1 MEWARPYVYTPGGRL
16 KTRKWARN
24 VWTTNSY
31 SPAGELVGIKYTD
44 GTSNVT
50 YNLDRLG
57 RRTNIVDAIG
67 SRFLAY
73 DASGQLLS
81 ETNASG
87 TLAGLGLD
95 YGFDQLLRRT
105 NQAVKGLATSLS
117 QTFAYDSASR
127 LTNASDGT
135 YNAGYSYLANSPL
148 VSQIS
153 FRSNSTVRMTT
164 TKQYDYLNRLMSI
177 SSAGSGSA
185 ASPIAST
192 YLYNDANQRVQ
203 VRQEDGTYWLYEY
216 DKLGQLTSGKRY
228 WSDNTPVAG
237 QQFEYAYDDI
247 GNRTSTKT
255 GGDDA
260 GAGLRPA
267 TYGANSLN
275 QYTNRNVPGA
285 ADVIGIAYPTATVTA
300 NGASAYRKGE
310 YFWKELSLGNTS
322 APLWTNLSVVASL
335 SGTNQTNSGYLFLPK
350 ATELYTYDADGNL
363 TSDGRWTNRWDAEN
377 RLFEMESLSS
387 SPTGSLV
394 KMQFA
399 YDHQSR
405 RTSKVV
411 SNWNG
416 SAWQLTTNLHFLYD
430 GWNLLAEL
438 NATNGLERS
447 YLWGLD
453 LSGSP
458 QGAGGVGGLL
468 ALSTYDSQPSTCFY
482 AYDGNGNVRGMIDGK
497 DGNPAARYDTGPFA
511 EPVRSSGAKA
521 GANPMRFST
530 KYQDGDSGLFYY
542 GYRFYSKTSGKWLS
556 RDLAGEAGFEAMKRW
571 NLGMLHGAIN
581 LYCFVENIP
590 TDRYDLFGLASPL
603 TWHLSCMKLLTATA
617 RCACH
622 CVYATD
628 TEECVQICVDCYG
641 GKGKPEPVK
650 LCACLLKAA
659 GTPEDVADAACS
671 KCKDKFDKYLPKP
684 ESP

>member
-1 MEWARPYVYTPGGRL
+1 MYSNGTATV
-16 KTRKWARN
+16 
-24 VWTTNSY
+24 TNS
-31 SPAGELVGIKYTD
+31 V
-44 GTSNVT
+44 
-50 YNLDRLG
+50 DRLG

-95 YGFDQLLRRT
+95 YGFDKLLRRT
-105 NQAVKGLATSLS
+105 NQAVRGLATSLS

-247 GNRTSTKT
+247 GNRTSTKA
-255 GGDDA
+255 GGNDS

-267 TYGANSLN
+267 TYGANNLN
-275 QYTNRNVPGA
+275 QYTNRTVPSA

-310 YFWKELSLGNTS
+310 YFWKQLSLGNTS
-322 APLWTNLSVVASL
+322 APLWTNISVVASL

-387 SPTGSLV
+387 APTGSLV
-394 KMQFA
+394 RMQFA

-411 SNWNG
+411 SNWTG
-416 SAWQLTTNLHFLYD
+416 SAWQLTTNLFLYD
-430 GWNLLAEL
+430 GWNLFAEL
-438 NATNGLERS
+438 NGGKVLERS

-468 ALSTYDSQPSTCFY
+468 ALSTYNSQPSTHFY
-482 AYDGNGNVRGMIDGK
+482 AYDGNGNVRGMIAGK
-497 DGNPAARYDTGPFA
+497 DGKPTARYDSGPFA
-511 EPVRSSGAKA
+511 EPVRSSGAMA
-521 GANPMRFST
+521 AANPMRFST
-530 KYQDGDSGLFYY
+530 KYQDGDSDFVYY
-542 GYRFYSKTSGKWLS
+542 GYRFYNSKPGSWLS
-556 RDLAGEAGFEAMKRW
+556 RDPAEERGGINIYCYIGNVSVNNFDMNGAEPPLLGYRNDCLLRGGSWAPDPYGESPAPDGCSAPASLVGDPNNPSGGCSFEAACNNHDVCYSDCSKSRSLCDSDWHEAMR
-571 NLGMLHGAIN
+571 NSCRACLN
-581 LYCFVENIP
+581 NIP
-590 TDRYDLFGLASPL
+590 MADRVQFLADCYGWADLYYTIVFALGGSAYDRRQES
-603 TWHLSCMKLLTATA
+603 
-617 RCACH
+617 ACH
-622 CVYATD
+622 CNM
-628 TEECVQICVDCYG
+628 CPRPG
-641 GKGKPEPVK
+641 RR
-650 LCACLLKAA
+650 
-659 GTPEDVADAACS
+659 
-671 KCKDKFDKYLPKP
+671 
-684 ESP
+684 

>member
-1 MEWARPYVYTPGGRL
+1 M
-16 KTRKWARN
+16 
-24 VWTTNSY
+24 
-31 SPAGELVGIKYTD
+31 
-44 GTSNVT
+44 
-50 YNLDRLG
+50 
-57 RRTNIVDAIG
+57 DAIG
-67 SRFLAY
+67 SRFLSY

-87 TLAGLGLD
+87 TLAGIGID

-105 NQAVKGLATSLS
+105 NQAVRGLANSLS

-153 FRSNSTVRMTT
+153 FRSNSTVRMIT

-177 SSAGSGSA
+177 SSAGSGAA

-247 GNRTSTKT
+247 GNRTSTKA

-260 GAGLRPA
+260 GAGLRSA

-275 QYTNRNVPGA
+275 QYTNRTVPGA

-310 YFWKELSLGNTS
+310 YFWKQLSLGNTS
-322 APLWTNLSVVASL
+322 APLWTNISVVASL

-377 RLFEMESLSS
+377 RIFEMESLSS
-387 SPTGSLV
+387 APAGSLV

-416 SAWQLTTNLHFLYD
+416 SAWQLTTNLFLYD
-430 GWNLLAEL
+430 GWNLLTEL
-438 NATNGLERS
+438 NGGKGLERS

-468 ALSTYDSQPSTCFY
+468 ALSTFNAQTSTCFY
-482 AYDGNGNVRGMIDGK
+482 AYDGNGNVRGMIDGR
-497 DGNPAARYDTGPFA
+497 DGNPAARYDSGPFA
-511 EPVRSSGAKA
+511 EPVRSSGAMA
-521 GANPMRFST
+521 AANPMRFST
-530 KYQDGDSGLFYY
+530 KYQDVDSDFLYY
-542 GYRFYSKTSGKWLS
+542 GYRFYNPQPGRWINRDPINESSFKVSTRLS
-556 RDLAGEAGFEAMKRW
+556 RPSNEF
-571 NLGMLHGAIN
+571 
-581 LYCFVENIP
+581 LYDYTFVENSP
-590 TDRYDLFGLASPL
+590 VSEWDYLGLDNPGCDVIGVPPFNQVCFLKCCAQHDTCFKDKGCDAIWAWPL
-603 TWHLSCMKLLTATA
+603 TVLLGPCTPCGRCNLQVAGCWATCFA
-617 RCACH
+617 GGDGPFNPPYYCA
-622 CVYATD
+622 
-628 TEECVQICVDCYG
+628 
-641 GKGKPEPVK
+641 
-650 LCACLLKAA
+650 
-659 GTPEDVADAACS
+659 
-671 KCKDKFDKYLPKP
+671 KFDTYYYHWVNIPDACWENGNKPKP
-684 ESP
+684 KPDGYP

>member
-1 MEWARPYVYTPGGRL
+1 MRFKVAVRPG
-16 KTRKWARN
+16 
-24 VWTTNSY
+24 
-31 SPAGELVGIKYTD
+31 D
-44 GTSNVT
+44 GTA
-50 YNLDRLG
+50 R
-57 RRTNIVDAIG
+57 A
-67 SRFLAY
+67 
-73 DASGQLLS
+73 
-81 ETNASG
+81 
-87 TLAGLGLD
+87 
-95 YGFDQLLRRT
+95 
-105 NQAVKGLATSLS
+105 ATSLS

-247 GNRTSTKT
+247 GNRTSTKA

-260 GAGLRPA
+260 GAGLRAA
-267 TYGANSLN
+267 TYGGNNLN
-275 QYTNRNVPGA
+275 QYTNRTVPGA

-322 APLWTNLSVVASL
+322 APLWTNISVVASL
-335 SGTNQTNSGYLFLPK
+335 SGTSQTNNGYLFLPK
-350 ATELYTYDADGNL
+350 ATEPYTYDADGNL

-377 RLFEMESLSS
+377 RLFEMESLTSA
-387 SPTGSLV
+387 PAGSLV

-399 YDHQSR
+399 YDHQCR

-453 LSGSP
+453 LSGTP

-468 ALSTYDSQPSTCFY
+468 ALSTFNLQPSTYFY

-497 DGNPAARYDTGPFA
+497 EGNSAARYDSGPFA
-511 EPVRSSGAKA
+511 EPVRSSGTMAA
-521 GANPMRFST
+521 ANPMRFST
-530 KYQDGDSGLFYY
+530 KYQDGDSDFFYY
-542 GYRFYSKTSGKWLS
+542 GYRFYASQHGKWLS
-556 RDLAGEAGFEAMKRW
+556 RDPVTRYYDDNIYSMLKNSLPNTIDILGLYDWTIEDPREAYPFEIPEDAGGAARWFSGPILDGESEACCLGKRLTRIIATGSGQIIYQPGLTLESPVPAGNFFTDISLLAHESVHLFNFQTVLSDFEDGLSPYLGRCYPGTCFDKLEIFTYHLRTYVIADQQWKDADYDCQQYGFLGTPTAIQRCSSL
-571 NLGMLHGAIN
+571 NDLGMA
-581 LYCFVENIP
+581 
-590 TDRYDLFGLASPL
+590 RASASATKQQAL
-603 TWHLSCMKLLTATA
+603 NDFLSCL
-617 RCACH
+617 
-622 CVYATD
+622 Y
-628 TEECVQICVDCYG
+628 E
-641 GKGKPEPVK
+641 
-650 LCACLLKAA
+650 
-659 GTPEDVADAACS
+659 
-671 KCKDKFDKYLPKP
+671 
-684 ESP
+684 